1 MKLGYKLILFALL
14 CSVIPLLGMA
24 TLAFNAARSSMGE
37 IVESDLES
45 IAQQEIRNLEDHL
58 NDAHAHLST
67 WARLGIMQDVMVDDF
82 EGDLGDELI
91 RLAEQ
96 YPLFAELLVVN
107 SKGLVIA
114 STDPTVREREFRGH
128 RAFEAPAPGVVFQ
141 SRLKYSSR
149 LEKRVITFGKPIVA
163 NYSESTLIGS
173 LVGSI
178 DWELVEKNLI
188 ERVVFGGKQDQQR
201 SIVLQ
206 SSADNKVLY
215 ATSGRQLSDD
225 FLEKI
230 SSNKGVLEQRIDQAN
245 YVVASAYSKEANGVH
260 DPFWILHVV
269 LDTDIAYSSIQD
281 LLRYMFLIGFAALL
295 LVTILGYFVGRAGVR
310 PINALVL
317 GAQGLAAGDYDSPL
331 PRYAH
336 NDEIGVLTN
345 SFVSMRDAI
354 KKNEQELIK
363 RTEISEEAA
372 RLKGQ
377 FLANMS
383 HEVRTPI
390 NGVLG
395 MTELLMNTQLD
406 STQSRYA
413 STIFKSGQSLLSVIN
428 DILDFS
434 KIEAGKLELQYSAF
448 DLREVVED
456 VLELVAESA
465 HKKGIEISAL
475 LPPDAHV
482 AYQGDASRV
491 RQILINLL
499 GNAIKFTS
507 EGEVKLTITSGDNG
521 VNQSLLRFE
530 VQDTGI
536 GIPADAQSA
545 IFESF
550 VQADGTTARKHGGSG
565 LGLAISAQL
574 SELMNGGIG
583 LDSELG
589 IGSTFWFTA
598 SVGKLSETVENA
610 WQDNQSLKGK
620 RILIVDDNKTN
631 RDILQAQVE
640 YWGADYLLTDGALQA
655 LSAMRTATQQKRP
668 FDLVILDMHMPGM
681 DGLSLTAAIKN
692 DDSLADTRLILL
704 SSVCDELD
712 STSYRAIG
720 LEAVL
725 TKPVRQPELFQ
736 CLTAVIANTN
746 ISLKTTTRIN
756 KMEFEPLDGR
766 VLIAEDNPVNQELIS
781 EMMGLMGIDFHL
793 VSNGQEAFDSF
804 LKERFDMVLM
814 DCQMPI
820 VDGFEAT
827 RLIRQLEITQP
838 LLSPVPIVALTANA
852 LQGDREICLENG
864 MDEYLSKPVSSNQMY
879 EMLTRWLPVR
889 VCEPVLDPESN
900 VTTLKAMPVD
910 AERIANTEAKEEDTL
925 DEVDAPALDSVAFS
939 QIAAISAQASAG
951 FLSRL
956 TLKFIE
962 TSASDINKLGVMLSE
977 GNSEEVRK
985 LAHSLK
991 GSSANLGAQTLA
1003 KLCHEIE
1010 LASAGENLDG
1020 IDVQL
1025 EDIKSERDR
1034 VVDALH
1040 NECQRAA

>member
-24 TLAFNAARSSMGE
+24 TLAFDAARSSMGE

-67 WARLGIMQDVMVDDF
+67 WARLGIMQDVLVDDY

-107 SKGLVIA
+107 SLGSVIA
-114 STDPTVREREFRGH
+114 STDPTVREQEFRGH
-128 RAFEAPAPGVVFQ
+128 MAFEAPAPSVDFQ
-141 SRLKYSSR
+141 GHLKHSNRLG
-149 LEKRVITFGKPIVA
+149 KRIITFGIPIIA
-163 NYSESTLIGS
+163 DYNESTLIGS

-178 DWELVEKNLI
+178 DWEMVEKNLT
-188 ERVVFGGKQDQQR
+188 ERAVFGGKQDQQR

-215 ATSGRQLSDD
+215 ATTGKQLSND

-230 SSNKGVLEQRIDQAN
+230 SSNEGVLEQRIDKAN
-245 YVVASAYSKEANGVH
+245 YVVASARSKEYSGVH
-260 DPFWILHVV
+260 DPFWIMHVV

-281 LLRYMFLIGFAALL
+281 LLKYMFFIGFAALL
-295 LVTILGYFVGRAGVR
+295 SVTMLGYFIARAGVR

-331 PRYAH
+331 PSYAH
-336 NDEIGVLTN
+336 NDEIGDLTN

-354 KKNEQELIK
+354 RKNQQELIK

-406 STQSRYA
+406 TTQSRYA

-434 KIEAGKLELQYSAF
+434 KIEAGKLELQFSAF

-507 EGEVKLTITSGDNG
+507 EGEVKLTVTSDDNG

-530 VQDTGI
+530 VSDTGI
-536 GIPADAQSA
+536 GISADAQSA

-550 VQADGTTARKHGGSG
+550 VQADGTTTRKYGGSG

-574 SELMNGGIG
+574 SELMDGEIG
-583 LDSELG
+583 VDSEPEA
-589 IGSTFWFTA
+589 GSTFWFTA
-598 SVGKLSETVENA
+598 SVGKLSDTVQNA
-610 WQDNQSLKGK
+610 WQDSQSLKGK

-631 RDILQAQVE
+631 REILQAQVE
-640 YWGADYLLTDGALQA
+640 YWGADYLLTDGAPQA

-668 FDLVILDMHMPGM
+668 FDLAILDMHMPEM
-681 DGLSLTAAIKN
+681 DGLSLTVAIKN
-692 DDSLADTRLILL
+692 DNSLADTRLILL

-712 STSYRAIG
+712 ITSYRAIG

-746 ISLKTTTRIN
+746 ISPKITTRIN
-756 KMEFEPLDGR
+756 KMDFEPLDGR

-793 VSNGQEAFDSF
+793 VGNGQEAFDSF
-804 LKERFDMVLM
+804 LDERFDMVLM

-827 RLIRQLEITQP
+827 RLIRQHEITQP
-838 LLSPVPIVALTANA
+838 SSSPIPIVALTANA
-852 LQGDREICLENG
+852 LQGDRELCLERG
-864 MDEYLSKPVSSNQMY
+864 MNEYLSKPVSSHQMY
-879 EMLTRWLPVR
+879 EMISRWLPIR
-889 VCEPVLDPESN
+889 ISEPVLEPQSN
-900 VTTLKAMPVD
+900 VTALKVVPVD
-910 AERIANTEAKEEDTL
+910 VKTRANVEAQDEDTL
-925 DEVDAPALDSVAFS
+925 DEVDTPALDSVAFA
-939 QIAAISAQASAG
+939 QIAEISAQASAG

-962 TSASDINKLGVMLSE
+962 TSASDIDNLVVMLSE
-977 GNSEEVRK
+977 GQSGEVRK

-991 GSSANLGAQTLA
+991 GSSANLGAQQLA

-1010 LASAGENLDG
+1010 LAAAENSLEG

-1034 VVDALH
+1034 VVDALQ